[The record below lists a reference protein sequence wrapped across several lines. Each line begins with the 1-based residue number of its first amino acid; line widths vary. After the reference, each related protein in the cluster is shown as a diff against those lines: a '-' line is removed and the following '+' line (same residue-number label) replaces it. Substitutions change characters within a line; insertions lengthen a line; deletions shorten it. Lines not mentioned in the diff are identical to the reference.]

1 MGKRGADGGRS
12 QDSFEGASAT
22 ASPDSGVWTKL
33 RKDVPLN
40 SPPPKE
46 HSDAGLIF
54 FCSNTSLG
62 DFDAFDRFCT
72 KNDWNMVKIF
82 NNGPSRYTGIRQ
94 EFDRPC
100 AGKTRE
106 K

>member
-40 SPPPKE
+40 SPPPKA
-46 HSDAGLIF
+46 HSDVGLIF
-54 FCSNTSLG
+54 FFLVQTPLWEISTL
-62 DFDAFDRFCT
+62 FI
-72 KNDWNMVKIF
+72 VKYWFLHKI
-82 NNGPSRYTGIRQ
+82 
-94 EFDRPC
+94 
-100 AGKTRE
+100 
-106 K
+106 